1 MHDRPVILDAIRRAA
16 VAGGARRAIL
26 VGSYA
31 RGTATPRSDI
41 DVVFVED
48 TSERFLDRPDK
59 YLRSLWASLGQPVD
73 VLVYTAAEKA
83 LEATWI
89 GRGGDPWGHSV
100 TRLVAEFPD
109 PAAAETMRRILDA
122 ARRLD
127 KLYVPTR
134 YPNGLPDLIPAEVY
148 TGTEARE
155 AMDAA
160 ATILHTVAGL
170 AGLP

>member
-1 MHDRPVILDAIRRAA
+1 
-16 VAGGARRAIL
+16 
-26 VGSYA
+26 
-31 RGTATPRSDI
+31 
-41 DVVFVED
+41 
-48 TSERFLDRPDK
+48 
-59 YLRSLWASLGQPVD
+59 
-73 VLVYTAAEKA
+73 
-83 LEATWI
+83 
-89 GRGGDPWGHSV
+89 
-100 TRLVAEFPD
+100 
-109 PAAAETMRRILDA
+109 MRRILDA

-148 TGTEARE
+148 TETEARE